1 MSKIIDGLA
10 VKDDEADFDLNNAL
24 ILLILA
30 FETPH
35 ILTIQ
40 KLLKSNTAG
49 NLWKRCRAQLSPF
62 IHKDLF
68 EVFCE
73 IDLPWN
79 QRAFK
84 YALILSNISSEK
96 SERDKLKDYFKS
108 IICSDEFS
116 DFSIVARYWNQL

>member
-49 NLWKRCRAQLSPF
+49 NLWKRCRA
-62 IHKDLF
+62 
-68 EVFCE
+68 
-73 IDLPWN
+73 
-79 QRAFK
+79 
-84 YALILSNISSEK
+84 
-96 SERDKLKDYFKS
+96 
-108 IICSDEFS
+108 
-116 DFSIVARYWNQL
+116 